1 MAMVRSALGRVS
13 HRLSG
18 SSAAQSL
25 MRQRGPEILQA
36 PPLPSI
42 SPAVPWVLRSGP
54 AAQLLRTFTSPAT
67 AAAACTR
74 CIPNL
79 QGRKQFARGAEG
91 IKWGEQK
98 RFFSMGRENCR
109 QLIGSWIGWIYILV
123 QAVS

>member
-18 SSAAQSL
+18 LSAAQSL

-67 AAAACTR
+67 AAAARTR

-79 QGRKQFARGAEG
+79 Q
-91 IKWGEQK
+91 
-98 RFFSMGRENCR
+98 
-109 QLIGSWIGWIYILV
+109 
-123 QAVS
+123 